1 MGIAVTCA
9 PHCKTAALGPKL
21 DFIRTLIFGPAVL
34 NKGPGLL
41 AATWRKPQEGHLAVA
56 WGLGMSQGHT
66 PGAGA
71 SFRPVYVVIYS
82 HIEHECVLTS
92 YILHLRCTPTTCNQ
106 RFEAYKSLSELV
118 LTLY

>member
-1 MGIAVTCA
+1 MAKA
-9 PHCKTAALGPKL
+9 PT
-21 DFIRTLIFGPAVL
+21 
-34 NKGPGLL
+34 
-41 AATWRKPQEGHLAVA
+41 KPQERHLAVA

-71 SFRPVYVVIYS
+71 SFRPVYVVICYIL
-82 HIEHECVLTS
+82 HLRCTRMC

-118 LTLY
+118 LALY